1 MCKIHL
7 HTCPACPIT
16 HTLLTPCPTFLAH
29 QDHYPHPLDP
39 RWTACHRNPK
49 TGRPL
54 FRIVIQLAPCEH
66 DERCKGVFRSLS
78 EEDLDEL
85 EGESLEMVLGQLE
98 RGTLDWDR
106 AFDGGGWRYL
116 AGE

>member
-1 MCKIHL
+1 M
-7 HTCPACPIT
+7 
-16 HTLLTPCPTFLAH
+16 
-29 QDHYPHPLDP
+29 
-39 RWTACHRNPK
+39 
-49 TGRPL
+49 
-54 FRIVIQLAPCEH
+54 
-66 DERCKGVFRSLS
+66 FRSLS